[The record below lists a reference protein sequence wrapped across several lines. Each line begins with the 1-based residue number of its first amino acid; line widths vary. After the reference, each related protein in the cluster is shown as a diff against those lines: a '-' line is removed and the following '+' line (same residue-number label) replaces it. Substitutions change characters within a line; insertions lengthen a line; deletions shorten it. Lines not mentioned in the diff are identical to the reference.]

1 MWSDDRFGTIA
12 SYYGVLISVV
22 GIFSGIILF
31 LKKELLK
38 AIAATL
44 FSIITFSYSYQSLF
58 SGFNNVDRS
67 GALINQP
74 SPLTSALISVA
85 WGCLSIIVVGKILYK
100 KTVKDRL
107 MKLIIIIFGIAMLV
121 SGVLGLFDIARGP
134 VIAVSEIN
142 DKFVRHSGRSFWP
155 YYHLK
160 IPINSE
166 SVDFSVSQ
174 AIYEQLVQGDRV
186 EVKYY
191 PRSKQLQSIRKVKI
205 VPASY
210 IYKDPLNIFTVDYP
224 VNWFEKVVSATPH
237 IPKGQEQ
244 PMRARCDKNDMKL
257 CLDEIISVKIV
268 PNPNKL
274 SLREMVISVN
284 QEATQDYGA
293 ISDPDFQI
301 HGVILGISTKGLILD
316 NITMVN
322 LIRKIY
328 FENNG
333 QVVEVT
339 LSNIGDDDIGQFQY
353 TFKLINSQ

>member
-1 MWSDDRFGTIA
+1 MWSDDRFGTTA
-12 SYYGVLISVV
+12 SYYGVLIPVV

-38 AIAATL
+38 ATAATL
-44 FSIITFSYSYQSLF
+44 FSIITFFYSYQSLF
-58 SGFNNVDRS
+58 SGFINSDDKN

-74 SPLTSALISVA
+74 LPQASAIMAVSFGSLLIFMV
-85 WGCLSIIVVGKILYK
+85 YK
-100 KTVKDRL
+100 KIIRRRL
-107 MKLIIIIFGIAMLV
+107 FTLIGGVMGVAMLIFG
-121 SGVLGLFDIARGP
+121 GLGLFDIARGSA
-134 VIAVSEIN
+134 IAVSEIN

-155 YYHLK
+155 YYHLE

-174 AIYEQLVQGDRV
+174 SIYEQLVQGDRV

-191 PRSKQLQSIRKVKI
+191 LRSKQLQSIRKVKP

-210 IYKDPLNIFTVDYP
+210 IYKDPLNIFTVEYP
-224 VNWFEKVVSATPH
+224 TNWFDEVVPEAPH
-237 IPKGQEQ
+237 ILTGQEQ
-244 PMRARCDKNDMKL
+244 PMRASCDKKDIKL
-257 CLDEIISVKIV
+257 CLDEIISEKII

-274 SLREMVISVN
+274 SLRDVVISAN
-284 QEATQDYGA
+284 QQDTQDYGA
-293 ISDPDFQI
+293 IDDPDLQI